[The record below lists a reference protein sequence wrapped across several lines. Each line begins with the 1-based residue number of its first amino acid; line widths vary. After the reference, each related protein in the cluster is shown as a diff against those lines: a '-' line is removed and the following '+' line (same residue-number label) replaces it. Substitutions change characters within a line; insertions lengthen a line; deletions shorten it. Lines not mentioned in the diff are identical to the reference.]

1 VSHPTNDAPPKQ
13 LQMLWP
19 RHLQDSSPESLVPAQ
34 DLPAGYRL
42 RTYRPED
49 ETAYLAVMHAAGFT
63 WFDHADV
70 QRWLDKA
77 LPDGLFL
84 VEYGP
89 TRQIAATAMATHNPG
104 PLHPFGGELGWVAG
118 SPEHAGKHLGTVV
131 CAAATARWSV
141 RRQRPVSCA
150 PATGA
155 SISRP
160 MTGAFLPSSLTSG
173 WDTSL
178 CPMLPT
184 WRNAGK
190 QFVPNWTGPTPRTSK
205 RRRSDGR

>member
-1 VSHPTNDAPPKQ
+1 MSHPTNDAPPKQ

-89 TRQIAATAMATHNPG
+89 TRQIAATAMATHNPS

-118 SPEHAGKHLGTVV
+118 SPEHAGKHLGMVV
-131 CAAATARWSV
+131 CAAATARFLRAGY
-141 RRQRPVSCA
+141 RRIYLKTDDWRLPAIVTYLRLGYVPLPYAADMAERWQAVCA
-150 PATGA
+150 KLDWPY
-155 SISRP
+155 
-160 MTGAFLPSSLTSG
+160 
-173 WDTSL
+173 
-178 CPMLPT
+178 
-184 WRNAGK
+184 
-190 QFVPNWTGPTPRTSK
+190 TPYK
-205 RRRSDGR
+205 